1 MRRTS
6 RSAGFSLVEA
16 LAALVITC
24 LLVVGLFPFVGQIM
38 ATWTRGSE
46 KASVVDMVTRGLGR
60 VREDLRL
67 ALPPHTEDAVF
78 RGDGNGITFSAVTDL
93 GLGRKGVELLS
104 ITVEHDGDG
113 WALVRK
119 SGLSTTDEPAN
130 AKNRVVLFTGRF
142 KYVFGYIDDRGNR
155 QSTWNAAKMPSR
167 VLLQIL
173 GANGPVLPI
182 AFEMPIF
189 AQLSALCMVRKT
201 AIGCPDALG
210 DSEQAQEAQAAGLIN
225 LTH

>member
-6 RSAGFSLVEA
+6 GNAGFSLVEA

-24 LLVVGLFPFVGQIM
+24 LLVIGLFPFVAQIM
-38 ATWTRGSE
+38 STWTRGSE
-46 KASVVDMVTRGLGR
+46 KATVVDMVTRGLGQI
-60 VREDLRL
+60 REDLRL
-67 ALPPHTEDAVF
+67 ALPPHTENAVF
-78 RGDGNGITFSAVTDL
+78 HGDSDGIKFLAATNL
-93 GLGRKGVELLS
+93 GLGRKGVELIS

-113 WALVRK
+113 WALVRR
-119 SGLSTTDEPAN
+119 SGVSTGDEPAK
-130 AKNRVVLFTGRF
+130 AKNSVVLFTGRF
-142 KYVFGYIDDRGNR
+142 KYVFGYIDDQGNR
-155 QSTWNAAKMPSR
+155 QSAWNSVNMPSR

-173 GANGPVLPI
+173 GANGPVMPI

-201 AIGCPDALG
+201 AMGCPDALG
-210 DSEQAQEAQAAGLIN
+210 DAEQAQEAQAAGLVS